1 MDSIQEIKDDRTL
14 YEMRRQ
20 KNNEE
25 LDRLCKKICLC
36 VGWSLVILFMIYI
49 TYLLIRGPPK

>member
-1 MDSIQEIKDDRTL
+1 MDSIPEIKDDRKL
-14 YEMRRQ
+14 YEIRRQ